1 MQDSRLRRYTLLLL
15 LFWTATILGLL
26 LWTVNNNRR
35 HTADLALH
43 EARAFFQEIVTTR
56 MWNAEHG
63 GVYVF
68 VTETTQPNPYLDLPD
83 RDLTT
88 REGLKLTLINPAFM
102 TRQIGEIARSRN
114 NVWFHITSLNPI
126 RPENAPDEW
135 ETAALRRFEQGES
148 QVFSFA
154 AGQSGEEFFRY
165 MAPLVTDEPC
175 LKCHARQ
182 GYEEGD
188 IRGGISVSMRA
199 DTFLS
204 SAKSQTIHTVLA
216 FGIVWVLG
224 LSGLV
229 YAARRLRHEESQKEE
244 VIAELKSALE
254 RVRVL
259 SGLVPICASCKKI
272 RDDKGFWNKMEEY
285 IQTHSDARFSHGICP
300 ECVARLYP
308 EIANKESHTE
318 KNHTGDDHAPTSSRR
333 NLESRK

>member
-1 MQDSRLRRYTLLLL
+1 MQNSRLRRYTLLLL

-26 LWTVNNNRR
+26 LWTVRNNRS

-68 VTETTQPNPYLDLPD
+68 VTETTQPNPYLDLPN

-114 NVWFHITSLNPI
+114 SVWFHITSLKPI

-135 ETAALRRFEQGES
+135 ETAALRRFEHGES

-154 AGQSGEEFFRY
+154 SGETGEAVFRY
-165 MAPLVTDEPC
+165 MAPLLTDEPC

-182 GYEEGD
+182 GYQEGD

-204 SAKSQTIHTVLA
+204 SARRQTIYTVLA

-224 LSGLV
+224 LSGIV
-229 YAARRLRHEESQKEE
+229 YASRRLRHEESQKEE
-244 VIAELKSALE
+244 LIAELKSALE
-254 RVRVL
+254 RVNVL
-259 SGLVPICASCKKI
+259 SGLVPICSSCKKI
-272 RDDKGFWNKMEEY
+272 RDDKGFWNRMEEY

-300 ECVARLYP
+300 ECVTRLYP
-308 EIANKESHTE
+308 EIANKGSRAE
-318 KNHTGDDHAPTSSRR
+318 KDHTGDDKETPSAPG
-333 NLESRK
+333 NPECQK